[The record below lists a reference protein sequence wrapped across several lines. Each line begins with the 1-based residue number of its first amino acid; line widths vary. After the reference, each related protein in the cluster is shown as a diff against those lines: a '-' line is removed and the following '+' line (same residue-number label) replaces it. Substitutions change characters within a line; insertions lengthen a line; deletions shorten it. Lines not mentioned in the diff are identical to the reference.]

1 MTLAATGLSV
11 GHRHHPAVRGVD
23 VEIRP
28 GQRWAVLGN
37 NGTGKSTLLHT
48 LAGILPALEGSALL
62 DGNPVASFD
71 AGERARRIGLLL
83 QEEPLEFWG
92 SVQEYVRLGR
102 YPHRRGRLRPAAEDD
117 GIVAA
122 ELALMELGALAQR
135 PLARLSGGERQ
146 RARLALVLA
155 QQPVYYLLDEP
166 LQHLDLRHGRRVLDH
181 FAGLAAAGG
190 AAVVMV
196 LHDPV
201 AASRWCDHALLVY
214 EGEPPLAGP
223 GKAVLT
229 QSNLER
235 LYGVAVT
242 L

>member
-1 MTLAATGLSV
+1 MTLAASGLCA
-11 GHRHHPAVRGVD
+11 GHRHHAAVRGVTLD
-23 VEIRP
+23 IRP
-28 GQRWAVLGN
+28 GERWAVLGN

-48 LAGILPALEGSALL
+48 LAGILPPLEGTALL
-62 DGNPVASFD
+62 DGNAVATFD
-71 AGERARRIGLLL
+71 AGKRARRIGLLL

-92 SVQEYVRLGR
+92 SVREYVRLGR
-102 YPHRRGRLRPAAEDD
+102 YPHRRGQLRPAADDD
-117 GIVAA
+117 GIVADQ
-122 ELALMELGALAQR
+122 LALMELNALAQR

-181 FAGLAAAGG
+181 FARLATGG

-201 AASRWCDHALLVY
+201 AAAHWCDHALLVY

-223 GKAVLT
+223 DKAVLT